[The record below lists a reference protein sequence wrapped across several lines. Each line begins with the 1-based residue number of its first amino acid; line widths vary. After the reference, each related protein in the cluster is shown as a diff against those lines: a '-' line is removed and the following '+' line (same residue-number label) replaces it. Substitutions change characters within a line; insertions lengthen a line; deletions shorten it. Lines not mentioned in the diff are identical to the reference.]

1 MEHVDRLVIDELLGG
16 CTVNLDAEP
25 MSAEHRTTFVS
36 LRSASE
42 GAEGLGCRRMSCKN
56 IEETCTIVQS
66 STKLVSRNA
75 REGV

>member
-25 MSAEHRTTFVS
+25 MSATTFVS

-42 GAEGLGCRRMSCKN
+42 GSEGLGCRRMSYKN
-56 IEETCTIVQS
+56 IEETCTI
-66 STKLVSRNA
+66 
-75 REGV
+75 